1 MALLFPF
8 YISVKNR
15 HSISHWYHTWYHI
28 DTAFLWLI
36 HLFVNKTNRW
46 PPSVYVKKIILDF
59 ISNLL
64 YLLAGSGNSTWHD
77 TESRDTRRSRRIFML
92 AKLSCFVSLVR
103 VAASPI
109 RVHRARVI
117 LSILWGS
124 AVRRPMLRHSLFL
137 VSRNR
142 SGNSREYRKVR
153 NQKLCSRSSL
163 LVLRQNCRAGIGGT
177 CNSM

>member
-46 PPSVYVKKIILDF
+46 PPSIYVLNFVLEF

-77 TESRDTRRSRRIFML
+77 TESRDRSRRIIML

-117 LSILWGS
+117 LSILWGP
-124 AVRRPMLRHSLFL
+124 AVRRPMLRNRELTGILQRKKSKIVQSLFVTCVASKL
-137 VSRNR
+137 
-142 SGNSREYRKVR
+142 SGRYRRHV
-153 NQKLCSRSSL
+153 
-163 LVLRQNCRAGIGGT
+163 
-177 CNSM
+177 